1 MDSNTNWLSYS
12 VDILLSHF
20 QRNTPLEIKD
30 NSITKFH
37 PLHYN
42 KFNNN
47 KNDKMIIEE
56 DLIKDNVYDKKGY
69 ILDFVKQYNSY
80 LKKRQ
85 KKSFNESY

>member
-1 MDSNTNWLSYS
+1 MDSNTNWLLYS

-30 NSITKFH
+30 NSTTKFN

-42 KFNNN
+42 IFNNN

-56 DLIKDNVYDKKGY
+56 DLIKDNVYDKNGY

-85 KKSFNESY
+85 KKSFNASY